1 MANRKTCHRIVWVLL
16 YLMEVGE
23 GNPLIAQVEIG
34 HAALMQMLSNVSTE
48 ILHCLS
54 TIDNED

>member
-1 MANRKTCHRIVWVLL
+1 
-16 YLMEVGE
+16 MEVGE
-23 GNPLIAQVEIG
+23 GNQLIAQVEIG